1 MKLLGSPASAYARK
15 VRVVLEEKNIAYEY
29 VIDRPSAPNSKAKD
43 FNPLGQIPVLVCDD
57 GSAVYDSP
65 VIVEYV
71 DGLTATPKLL
81 PENVP
86 DRIAVKRW
94 EALGDGMVD
103 AAVALLLDGRR
114 DESGRQGEDW
124 RNRQQ
129 AKIDRGLATMT
140 RDLGGRSCCH
150 GDTFTLADIAAG
162 VALGYLDQVMP
173 QFDWRTSQPNLA
185 RLAERLAARDSF
197 RRTVAPPA

>member
-71 DGLTATPKLL
+71 DGLTAAPKLI

-114 DESGRQGEDW
+114 DEAGRQSEDW

-197 RRTVAPPA
+197 RRTVAPPP